1 MSDGPV
7 REGAPGPASPADQS
21 GEADPGEPPGPAGPA
36 HQSGEAGS
44 GEPPGPARPVR
55 PPGAV
60 AARAANPPYPAD
72 LSYWFDLTRLP
83 VLYRPS
89 DPPGPPADGYPP
101 LAGRPWWSGRL
112 AGTRLLVL
120 ALIIAVVS
128 ALVGGMIGGYIG
140 SRPAAGTQPSYS
152 LGTVPPALTN
162 RPPDSVAGI
171 AARVL
176 PSVVMIKVNGD
187 EGTGSGFIIRGGYIV
202 TNNHVVTLDGAVAH
216 ATLQVVFN
224 GGQVESA
231 RLVGA
236 DPYSDIAVLKLQ
248 QPVRLPALS
257 LGNSGSIDV
266 GDPVVAFGSPLG
278 LANTVTSGI
287 ISALNRPVQPGTG
300 GPGSTPQAF
309 YDAIQTDAPINPGNS
324 GGPLV
329 NAQAQVIGVN
339 AAIDTLGGNPL
350 SGVQGGSIGL
360 GFAIPINHA
369 RIVAT
374 ELIRTGRAAHS
385 VIGALVNTNYPGNG
399 AQIASSRPGAAP
411 SISPGGPAA
420 VAGLQPGDVI
430 IRFAGQP
437 IDSATTL
444 LDAIRSQQ
452 PGTRV
457 AVTFISDGGTH
468 TVTLTLGS
476 DESLLEYET

>member
-7 REGAPGPASPADQS
+7 REG
-21 GEADPGEPPGPAGPA
+21 PP
-36 HQSGEAGS
+36 
-44 GEPPGPARPVR
+44 
-55 PPGAV
+55 
-60 AARAANPPYPAD
+60 D
-72 LSYWFDLTRLP
+72 LSRVP
-83 VLYRPS
+83 RLYRPS
-89 DPPGPPADGYPP
+89 DPPGPPADGYHP
-101 LAGRPWWSGRL
+101 LARRPSWSGRL

-120 ALIIAVVS
+120 AVIIAVAS
-128 ALVGGMIGGYIG
+128 ALIGGMIGGYIG
-140 SRPAAGTQPSYS
+140 SRPAAGTQPTYS
-152 LGTVPPALTN
+152 LGTVPPALAN

-202 TNNHVVTLDGAVAH
+202 TNDHVVTLDGALAH

-224 GGQVESA
+224 GGQAESA

-236 DPYSDIAVLKLQ
+236 DPYSDIAILKLQ

-257 LGNSGSIDV
+257 LGNSGSVDV

-287 ISALNRPVQPGTG
+287 ISALNRPVQPGSEG
-300 GPGSTPQAF
+300 SASTPQAF

-339 AAIDTLGGNPL
+339 AAIDTLGENPVN
-350 SGVQGGSIGL
+350 GVQGGSIGL

-385 VIGALVNTNYPGNG
+385 VIGALVNTDYPGNG
-399 AQIASSRPGAAP
+399 AQIASSGPAAAP
-411 SISPGGPAA
+411 SVSPGGPAA

-457 AVTFISDGGTH
+457 AVIFTRDGGTR

-476 DESLLEYET
+476 AESLPAVMITAEGRRGAGAVWSWPPSDERLSRPVPYRWSRQPQLHGSKIRSKIRIS